1 MKEHP
6 DRQPRRAV
14 TVNRRN
20 DNDRETND
28 EFESERIDTSPLCS
42 YKVIGG
48 NCRKEGRL
56 APAPSE

>member
-6 DRQPRRAV
+6 DRQPRAV

-28 EFESERIDTSPLCS
+28 EFESERIDTEPLCS

-48 NCRKEGRL
+48 KL
-56 APAPSE
+56 P

>member
-6 DRQPRRAV
+6 DRQPRRSIP
-14 TVNRRN
+14 VNGGY
-20 DNDRETND
+20 DDDRETND

-48 NCRKEGRL
+48 NYSKEGRL